1 MAPIFEHTVTAM
13 TDSRLGSIVHATP
26 GRIRL
31 RIARAHRT
39 PETFQQIEG
48 LFGML
53 PGIETIEATPGT
65 GSVLVRY
72 DPATIDI
79 QSLLKMGAE
88 MGWVPPPSAGGR
100 LGGASPVTVDKAKLA
115 KGVVLLGVA
124 GLGGLAG
131 PAVGVGARLGSM
143 LAGIAF
149 VVAEKQIGRI
159 RRRS

>member
-1 MAPIFEHTVTAM
+1 M
-13 TDSRLGSIVHATP
+13 TDSRIGNIVHATP

-53 PGIETIEATPGT
+53 PGIESIDTTPGT

-72 DPATIDI
+72 DPATVDI

-88 MGWVPPPSAGGR
+88 MGWVSPPSAGAR
-100 LGGASPVTVDKAKLA
+100 FAGALPVTVDKAKLA

-131 PAVGVGARLGSM
+131 PVIGVGARLGSI

-149 VVAEKQIGRI
+149 VMAERQIGRI
-159 RRRS
+159 RRRI